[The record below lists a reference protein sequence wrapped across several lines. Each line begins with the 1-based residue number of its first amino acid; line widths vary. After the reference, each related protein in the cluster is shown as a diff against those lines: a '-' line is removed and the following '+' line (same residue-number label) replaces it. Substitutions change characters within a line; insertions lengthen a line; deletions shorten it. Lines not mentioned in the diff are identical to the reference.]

1 MNFSTGRMRIQDL
14 NQIDGH
20 EMACLAFRSKAIQ
33 ARAMKTSECDI
44 LIIPGWNNSGPNHW
58 QSRWEKRLPTARRVA
73 QRDWAKPDRDAWVS
87 ALGIAVGKAS
97 RPVVL
102 VAHSLGVATVIHAAP
117 YVGRKVAAAFLV
129 GLPDVDRLEVPEIAS
144 FAGLSTDPLPFPS
157 MLIASR
163 DDPYCAFE
171 RADEYAAA
179 WGSDFVDA
187 GFAGHIN
194 DETGYGP
201 WPEGLTRFATL
212 LKRAGAPATP

>member
-1 MNFSTGRMRIQDL
+1 
-14 NQIDGH
+14 
-20 EMACLAFRSKAIQ
+20 
-33 ARAMKTSECDI
+33 MKTSDCDI
-44 LIIPGWNNSGPNHW
+44 LIVPGWNDSGPNHW
-58 QSRWEKRLPTARRVA
+58 QTRWEKRLPTARRVV
-73 QRDWAKPDRDAWVS
+73 QRDWTHPDRDAWVS
-87 ALGIAVGKAS
+87 ALGIAVGKAK

-117 YVGRKVAAAFLV
+117 YVGLKVAAAFLV
-129 GLPDVDRLEVPEIAS
+129 GLPDVDRLEEPEIAS

-157 MLIASR
+157 MLVASR

-179 WGSDFVDA
+179 WGADFIDA

-194 DETGYGP
+194 GDTGYGP

-212 LKRAGAPATP
+212 LRRAGAPAAP

>member
-1 MNFSTGRMRIQDL
+1 
-14 NQIDGH
+14 
-20 EMACLAFRSKAIQ
+20 
-33 ARAMKTSECDI
+33 MKTSECDI
-44 LIIPGWNNSGPNHW
+44 LIVPGWNNSGPDHW
-58 QSRWEKRLPTARRVA
+58 QTRWEKRLTTARRVA
-73 QRDWAKPDRDAWVS
+73 QRDWDHPERDAWVS
-87 ALGIAVGKAS
+87 ALGLAVGKAK

-117 YVGRKVAAAFLV
+117 YVGRKVVAAFLV
-129 GLPDVDRLEVPEIAS
+129 GLPDVDRLDTPEIAS

-157 MLIASR
+157 MLVASR

-194 DETGYGP
+194 GETGYGP

-212 LKRAGAPATP
+212 LRRASAPAAP